1 MTKKICAPL
10 LIALA
15 LIIGLAP
22 IMAYATTSETAPVEC
37 VKPNIVK
44 LQSAMTKLWI
54 DHAVWTK
61 TYITSALADLQDQ
74 QDVLARLMKN
84 QQDIGDAIKPYY
96 GEAAGNKLAELLKE
110 HIAIAGKVVSAAEAG
125 NQAEFNKQNKEWHR
139 NADDISKFLSGANPN
154 WAFKDLQNLLYI
166 HLQLLTEQVQARLAK
181 DWKAEIVAYD
191 KGVDHL
197 IMLADV
203 LTQGIV
209 KQFPERF

>member
-1 MTKKICAPL
+1 MTKKMYAPL

-22 IMAYATTSETAPVEC
+22 AMAHGASSESAQVEC
-37 VKPNIVK
+37 IKPNIVK
-44 LQSAMTKLWI
+44 LQTALTKLWM

-74 QDVLARLMKN
+74 QDVLTRLLKN

-96 GEAAGNKLAELLKE
+96 GDAAGNKLAELLKE
-110 HIAIAGKVVSAAEAG
+110 HIAIAGQVVAAAEAG
-125 NQAEFNKQNKEWHR
+125 NQAAFNAANKEWHR
-139 NADDISKFLSGANPN
+139 NADDIAKFLSGANPN
-154 WAFKDLQNLLYI
+154 WAMKDLQNMLYI
-166 HLQLLTEQVQARLAK
+166 HLQLLTEQTQARLAK
-181 DWKAEIVAYD
+181 DWKKEIEAYD

-209 KQFPERF
+209 KQFPEKF